1 MTDTQP
7 NVALLSRFDPANVA
21 GTADVLSEDFVWHFF
36 NPRLTD
42 IQGDHVGRDGLQDFF
57 QKMHERTDGTFKVNP
72 VSITAVGDELVV
84 VSSSG
89 SSKAGSEGTLSR
101 RRRCHRRVV
110 QRDPRWPRGFSN
122 GCASAFDANGIR
134 HSHKVVEEP
143 GNPPLV

>member
-1 MTDTQP
+1 MTETHP

-84 VSSSG
+84 VHTKNTMVLEGRSIEVDAVVVWRIFDGSIVEAWDIPAVHSVGARQSRTCGTSS
-89 SSKAGSEGTLSR
+89 
-101 RRRCHRRVV
+101 
-110 QRDPRWPRGFSN
+110 
-122 GCASAFDANGIR
+122 
-134 HSHKVVEEP
+134 
-143 GNPPLV
+143 

>member
-1 MTDTQP
+1 MTDTHP

-84 VSSSG
+84 VHT
-89 SSKAGSEGTLSR
+89 KNTMVLEGQSIEVDAVVVWRILDGRIVEAWDIPAVHTV
-101 RRRCHRRVV
+101 RVR
-110 QRDPRWPRGFSN
+110 Q
-122 GCASAFDANGIR
+122 
-134 HSHKVVEEP
+134 
-143 GNPPLV
+143 